1 MSGLLS
7 VAMRHFHLSVFLML
21 IVFCADA
28 QTASYNFRRVSSKD
42 GLADGVVAPIG
53 RDKYGYIWFGSLSG
67 LNRYD
72 GYRVTNFYHNN
83 KDSFSVPT
91 QFVQTI
97 YGDKYGDIYFGY
109 RTGLYRFDYPTNRF
123 NLIKGSEGVT
133 VNEIRPAGDSLMLLT
148 EKGIAFYNSV
158 AKRFSFAVS
167 ANSDPM
173 VKVPMYEGYVYGKD
187 AYIATMKGIL
197 VYSIETRN
205 SRMLHLKPGQELPV
219 FKVVID
225 STGVIWACRNDK
237 GALLYKGKNNN
248 TSFEEIRSHYYNKNG
263 LIDRIIDI
271 QIDRSNRLW
280 LGTIWNGLV
289 NVNTKDNSYSSIVND
304 SRIANSLPE
313 NHVTRIF
320 TDEQGFLWLGTEG
333 SGAAYFQPDYNLFNI
348 IFPEPLKFSRP
359 HIWCRVIAEDL
370 DGNLWMGT
378 GSGLVKQSL
387 DGKKSVLFQQNE
399 NDTKKILHD
408 NSIRSLLC
416 DDQGNMWIGTS
427 NGVNLYENA
436 TKKMRFFNYE
446 DSLPN
451 YFYWQIMQDKQKVIW
466 FASSGG
472 LYYKTPGE
480 NKFNSLHQHPVL
492 KKYARYGARSILED
506 RQGNLW
512 IGLNGRGLLMYDN
525 TKKTARYWEKPGAD
539 DNLLG
544 NMVTSIAEDNKG
556 IIWFSTYFGV
566 ASYDYTMDKFVSYS
580 DVSVMGS
587 LQISGLKVD
596 KEDRL
601 WLATA
606 RGLLMLDKDRKV
618 FKRFDV
624 EDGLPDIQFNDQNS
638 YTMRNGW
645 FVYPT
650 YDGFVSFD
658 PLKYN
663 EKNISSNIIISSFSI
678 PDNPAPRRLDATDKT
693 DIELASSQDF
703 FTIELTAFNYSNPR
717 ETWYAYKLEG
727 FDKDWRYTRN
737 RQANYTNVPG
747 GTYIFRYKASS
758 DPKNWNTDEK
768 TLTIKVN
775 TVFYKTWLFRI
786 SFIVSV
792 LTLLFFVYRYRISQR
807 EKLLRLENKSQLL
820 EKEKAQIM
828 YDNLKQQLN
837 PHFLF
842 NSLTSLSSLIR
853 VNPALAGEFLESL
866 SKTYRYILKSRDS
879 ETVPLISEIRFAET
893 YVRLQQT
900 RFEKGLIVSFSVPED
915 VFHRKI
921 APVTL
926 QNMIEN
932 AIKHNVIDEES
943 PLVIEIFVEED
954 YIIVRNNLQRKN
966 FVETSNRQG
975 LNNLQSLYHY
985 LSDKSVSIVED
996 ENFFIV
1002 KIPLL

>member
-1 MSGLLS
+1 MRALYLAVLLMIIS
-7 VAMRHFHLSVFLML
+7 FS
-21 IVFCADA
+21 ADA

-42 GLADGVVAPIG
+42 GLADGVVAPIA
-53 RDKYGYIWFGSLSG
+53 RDKFGYIWFGSLSG

-72 GYRVTNFYHNN
+72 GYRVTNFFHNN

-91 QFVQTI
+91 QFVHTI
-97 YGDKYGDIYFGY
+97 FGDKYGDIYFGY
-109 RTGLYRFDYPTNRF
+109 RAGLYRFDYPTNRF
-123 NLIKGSEGVT
+123 ELIPASKGVT

-158 AKRFSFAVS
+158 AKRFSFAAS
-167 ANSDPM
+167 ASNDPM
-173 VKVPMYEGYVYGKD
+173 LKVPMYEGYVYGND

-197 VYSIETRN
+197 VYNTATKT
-205 SRMLHLKPGQELPV
+205 SRMLYLKPGQEIPV

-225 STGVIWACRNDK
+225 SSGVVWACRNEK
-237 GALLYKGKNNN
+237 GALLYKGKDKN
-248 TSFEEIRSHYYNKNG
+248 TSFEEIRSHYYSKNG
-263 LIDRIIDI
+263 VLDRIIDI

-280 LGTIWNGLV
+280 LGTVWSGLV
-289 NVNTKDNSYSSIVND
+289 NVNTKDNSFTSVIND

-348 IFPEPLKFSRP
+348 FFPEPLKHSRP
-359 HIWCRVIAEDL
+359 HIWCRTIAEDL
-370 DGNLWMGT
+370 EGNLWMGT
-378 GSGLVKQSL
+378 GAGLVKQSP
-387 DGKKSVLFQQNE
+387 DGKKSVLFLRKE
-399 NDTKKILHD
+399 DAADKVIHD

-416 DDQGNMWIGTS
+416 DGDGNMWIGTS
-427 NGVNLYENA
+427 AGVNVYENT
-436 TKKMRFFNYE
+436 TKRIRFFNAA

-466 FASSGG
+466 FATNGG
-472 LYYKTPGE
+472 LFYKTPGE
-480 NKFNSLHQHPVL
+480 YKFHSLHQHPAL
-492 KKYARYGARSILED
+492 KKYARYGARSLLED
-506 RQGNLW
+506 KRGNLW
-512 IGLNGRGLLMYDN
+512 IGLNGRGLLLYDN
-525 TKKTARYWEKPGAD
+525 TTKKVRYWETAGAA
-539 DNLLG
+539 DNSLG
-544 NMVTSIAEDNKG
+544 NIVTSIAEDNQG
-556 IIWFSTYFGV
+556 LIWFSTYFGV
-566 ASYDYTMDKFVSYS
+566 ASYDYATDKFVSYA
-580 DVSVMGS
+580 DVGVMGS

-624 EDGLPDIQFNDQNS
+624 EDGLPDIQFNDQTAH
-638 YTMRNGW
+638 TMKNGW

-678 PDNPAPRRLDATDKT
+678 PDNPAPRILDATDKSE
-693 DIELASSQDF
+693 IQLAASQDF

-717 ETWYAYKLEG
+717 ETWYAYKLDG

-747 GTYIFRYKASS
+747 GNYIFRYKASS
-758 DPKNWNTDEK
+758 DPKNWNTKEK
-768 TLTIKVN
+768 ILNIHID
-775 TVFYKTWLFRI
+775 TVFYKTWIFRVAVILFL
-786 SFIVSV
+786 
-792 LTLLFFVYRYRISQR
+792 LTLLFLIYRYRITQR
-807 EKLLRLENKSQLL
+807 EKLLRLESKSQLL

-853 VNPALAGEFLESL
+853 VNPSLAGEFLESL

-879 ETVPLISEIRFAET
+879 EIVPLVSEIRFAET

-900 RFEKGLIVSFSVPED
+900 RFEKGLIVHFNVPEEF
-915 VFHRKI
+915 FHRKI

-932 AIKHNVIDEES
+932 AIKHNIIDEES
-943 PLVIEIFVEED
+943 PLVIDIYIEED
-954 YIIVRNNLQRKN
+954 YIVVKNNLQRKN

-985 LSDKSVSIVED
+985 LSEKTVMVVED
-996 ENFFIV
+996 KDHFIV

>member
-1 MSGLLS
+1 
-7 VAMRHFHLSVFLML
+7 MRSLYLLML
-21 IVFCADA
+21 FSIISLSADA

-72 GYRVTNFYHNN
+72 GYRVTNFFHNS

-91 QFVQTI
+91 QFVHTI
-97 YGDKYGDIYFGY
+97 FGDKYGDIYFGY
-109 RTGLYRFDYPTNRF
+109 RAGLYRFDYPTNRF
-123 NLIKGSEGVT
+123 ELVQGSKGVT

-158 AKRFSFAVS
+158 AKRFSFAGS
-167 ANSDPM
+167 ANNDPM
-173 VKVPMYEGYVYGKD
+173 VKVPMYEGYVYGKE

-197 VYSIETRN
+197 VYNTV
-205 SRMLHLKPGQELPV
+205 SRISKMLYLKPGKEIPV
-219 FKVVID
+219 FKVAID
-225 STGVIWACRNDK
+225 SSGVVWACRNEK
-237 GALLYKGKNNN
+237 GALLYKGKENN

-271 QIDRSNRLW
+271 QVDRSNRLW

-289 NVNTKDNSYSSIVND
+289 NVNTKDNSFTSVTND

-348 IFPEPLKFSRP
+348 FFPEPLKYARP
-359 HIWCRVIAEDL
+359 HIWCRTIAEDL
-370 DGNLWMGT
+370 QGNLWMGT
-378 GSGLVKQSL
+378 GTGLVKQSA
-387 DGKKSVLFQQNE
+387 DGRKSELFQQKE
-399 NDTKKILHD
+399 NAADKVIHD

-416 DDQGNMWIGTS
+416 DDEGNMWIGTS
-427 NGVNLYENA
+427 AGVNLYENA
-436 TKKMRFFNYE
+436 TKRIRFFSYE

-451 YFYWQIMQDKQKVIW
+451 YFYWQIMQDKKKVIW

-472 LYYKTPGE
+472 LFYKTPGE
-480 NKFNSLHQHPVL
+480 YKFNSLHQHPAL
-492 KKYARYGARSILED
+492 KKYARYGARSVLED
-506 RQGNLW
+506 KRGNLW
-512 IGLNGRGLLMYDN
+512 VGLNGRGLLMYDD
-525 TKKTARYWEKPGAD
+525 TKKTARYWEKPGAA
-539 DNLLG
+539 DNPLG
-544 NMVTSIAEDNKG
+544 NMVTSIVEDNKG
-556 IIWFSTYFGV
+556 QIWFSTYFGV
-566 ASYDYTMDKFVSYS
+566 ASYDYSTDKFTSYA

-624 EDGLPDIQFNDQNS
+624 EDGLPDIQFNDQTS
-638 YTMRNGW
+638 YTMKNGW

-678 PDNPAPRRLDATDKT
+678 PDNPSPRLLDATDKNE
-693 DIELASSQDF
+693 IELAASQDF

-717 ETWYAYKLEG
+717 ETWYAYKLDG

-747 GTYIFRYKASS
+747 GKYVFRYKASS
-758 DPKNWNTDEK
+758 DPKNWNTEEK
-768 TLTIKVN
+768 TLTININ
-775 TVFYKTWLFRI
+775 TVFYKTWIFRI
-786 SFIVSV
+786 GFILS
-792 LTLLFFVYRYRISQR
+792 LLALLFFVYRYRISQR
-807 EKLLRLENKSQLL
+807 EKLLRLESKSQLL

-853 VNPALAGEFLESL
+853 VNPSLAGEFLESL

-879 ETVPLISEIRFAET
+879 EIVPLVSEIRFAET

-900 RFEKGLIVSFSVPED
+900 RFEKGLIVNFNVPEEF
-915 VFHRKI
+915 FHRKI

-932 AIKHNVIDEES
+932 AIKHNIIDEES
-943 PLVIEIFVEED
+943 PLVIDIFIEDD
-954 YIIVRNNLQRKN
+954 YIIVKNNLQRKN

-985 LSDKSVSIVED
+985 LSEKSVLVVEEKD
-996 ENFFIV
+996 HFIV